1 MSKKV
6 IIVILI
12 IVICVILGIAFLY
25 NKRKQNNLIID
36 NGIDKTNSDITDNN
50 KNKVEEI
57 KMDRIQIKVKDEIL
71 DVKLEDNSLVTAF
84 VEKLKNG
91 DITIQTHDYGNFEK
105 IGSLGFSLPT
115 NDTRITTEPGD
126 LILYQGNQITL
137 YYDTNTW
144 NFTKLGKVQNL
155 LQEELKNIL
164 GNGDVKLTFSLNKK
178 QNDITFNFDTKVVK
192 LN

>member
-25 NKRKQNNLIID
+25 NKRKQNNLSID

-71 DVKLEDNSLVTAF
+71 DVKLEDNSSVTAF

-155 LQEELKNIL
+155 SQEELKNIL
-164 GNGDVKLTFSLNKK
+164 GNGDVTLTFSLDKK

>member
-1 MSKKV
+1 
-6 IIVILI
+6 
-12 IVICVILGIAFLY
+12 
-25 NKRKQNNLIID
+25 
-36 NGIDKTNSDITDNN
+36 
-50 KNKVEEI
+50 
-57 KMDRIQIKVKDEIL
+57 MDRIQIKVKDEIL

>member
-105 IGSLGFSLPT
+105 IGSLGFSLST

>member
-25 NKRKQNNLIID
+25 NKHKQNNLIID

-71 DVKLEDNSLVTAF
+71 DVKLEDNSSVTAF

>member
-1 MSKKV
+1 MSKK
-6 IIVILI
+6 IIIFILI
-12 IVICVILGIAFLY
+12 IVVCVILEIIFWY
-25 NKRKQNNLIID
+25 NKHKQNDFSID
-36 NGIDKTNSDITDNN
+36 NVVSKTNSNIIDNN

-57 KMDRIQIKVKDEIL
+57 KMDRIQIKVNAEIL
-71 DVKLEDNSLVTAF
+71 DVKLEENSSVTAF
-84 VEKLKNG
+84 VEKLEDG

-105 IGSLGFSLPT
+105 VGNLGFSLPT

-155 LQEELKNIL
+155 SQEELKNIL
-164 GNGDVKLTFSLNKK
+164 GSGDATLTFRLGH
-178 QNDITFNFDTKVVK
+178 
-192 LN
+192 